1 MPGGMTPEMM
11 QRFQQMGG
19 GTPSQGGTMRGQGGQ
34 AGQGAPRDT
43 AAFRR
48 MMQNNPEMRQ
58 RMQNARRDT
67 SQRSTSGQQG
77 QGQNPQRQNQ
87 PGGSQ
92 NLDQN

>member
-1 MPGGMTPEMM
+1 MPEGMTPEMM

-19 GTPSQGGTMRGQGGQ
+19 GTPSQGGTMRGQGSQ
-34 AGQGAPRDT
+34 AGQGGPRDT

-58 RMQNARRDT
+58 RMQNAGRDSLQRRNP
-67 SQRSTSGQQG
+67 GQQG

-87 PGGSQ
+87 P
-92 NLDQN
+92 